1 MRSYSDTQKLIEER
15 VGSFGY
21 PYWLRLIRAELQ
33 REHEDAMVSVQ
44 ETVDA
49 IQAFQEPYGNLV

>member
-21 PYWLRLIRAELQ
+21 PYWLRLIEAGLQ
-33 REHEDAMVSVQ
+33 REHEDAMVRVQ
-44 ETVDA
+44 ETADA
-49 IQAFQEPYGNLV
+49 VQAFREQYGNLV